1 MKNQPDDYTLV
12 ARCKSGDE
20 AAMQILFS
28 RHQQRLYAM
37 ALRLTGSTADAE
49 DVVQDTF
56 LRAFKS
62 LKSFRGDSAVGTWLC
77 RIAINLS
84 RDLYKKKSKMKTKS
98 DSEGEGLSV
107 DTLPAP
113 AQGGDSFVRK
123 RLEAALRLLPDGY
136 REVLVMHDVMELG
149 HGEIAKIL
157 GMKEGTSKSQLHK
170 ARARMR
176 DLLAAGAAS

>member
-1 MKNQPDDYTLV
+1 
-12 ARCKSGDE
+12 
-20 AAMQILFS
+20 
-28 RHQQRLYAM
+28 M

-84 RDLYKKKSKMKTKS
+84 RDLYKKKSKIKTKS
-98 DSEGEGLSV
+98 DSEGESMSP
-107 DTLPAP
+107 DNLPAP
-113 AQGGDSFVRK
+113 SEGGDTFARK
-123 RLEAALRLLPDGY
+123 RLEAALAMLPEGY
-136 REVLVMHDVMELG
+136 REVLVMHDVMEMG

-157 GMKEGTSKSQLHK
+157 GTKEGTSKSQLHK

-176 DLLAAGAAS
+176 EILAAGAA